1 MATTLPNLTDLPVE
15 DIGST
20 GNVRTGPVEEGEDF
34 EALVASIR
42 ERGVLAP
49 VLVSPHT
56 GETAFVLVDGHRRLA
71 AARAVGLE
79 RIPARVVEISDRADG
94 EVLAMVANVR
104 RLNLGPVEEADAY
117 VRILEA
123 NGWTQKRLAASLGVT
138 EAHVGGRLKLSRL
151 PQEVRTQISAGAVPL
166 AAVPTIEKVAVGAPE
181 LAGALVSEE
190 SVERHGA
197 PATDAAAAETLRD
210 FAWSRG
216 GRVYGREEEAPKPFV
231 FELTSRSSGY
241 QMSDF
246 GLLEGDHPDVAA
258 RFAAAQA
265 GDQYGYIT
273 LVGTSDDLADQA
285 RAYGCLLE
293 LDGRCF
299 ITDEAWMVDRVAEAI
314 AAHKPRRPAPSAP
327 SASSDDDAK
336 EAKAAEREKLRVE
349 QLTAGARNRD
359 LERVL
364 RVALSRPE
372 RIETPIARLVAT
384 AALESVS
391 DLRVALVFSDL
402 HAVTESGS
410 GDKRREKTRTKPVDE
425 IQRWLREWVLEPET
439 AVDVLGRA
447 AAVMLAHHLA
457 DERAMPPSQRPY
469 HHEGGLPITHVV
481 PAAPDEVDDALLE
494 HFKERNSYSLGLW
507 SGGEGEA
514 DDPEGGEA

>member
-1 MATTLPNLTDLPVE
+1 MATTLPTLTELPVG

-71 AARAVGLE
+71 AARVVGLE

-94 EVLAMVANVR
+94 EVLAMVANGR

-123 NGWTQKRLAASLGVT
+123 NGWTQKRLAASLGVS

-151 PQEVRTQISAGAVPL
+151 PQEVRTQISDGAVPL
-166 AAVPTIEKVAVGAPE
+166 SSVPLVEKVATASPA
-181 LAGALVSEE
+181 LAEALVSER
-190 SVERHGA
+190 VMDRYGA
-197 PATDAAAAETLRD
+197 PSSTGTVSHALRD
-210 FAWSRG
+210 VEWGRTGRG
-216 GRVYGREEEAPKPFV
+216 YGGEADRSLPFV
-231 FELTSRSSGY
+231 TELISGRGHETSLASY
-241 QMSDF
+241 
-246 GLLEGDHPDVAA
+246 GLVEADHPELAA
-258 RFAAAQA
+258 RWKAAQA
-265 GDQYGYIT
+265 DQWDPIK
-273 LVGTSDDLADQA
+273 LVGTFADLCDQA

-293 LDGRCF
+293 LDDRVF
-299 ITDEAWMVDRVAEAI
+299 VTDEAWMVDRVSEAI
-314 AAHKPRRPAPSAP
+314 TAHKPRKAPAAATAPSEE
-327 SASSDDDAK
+327 DAK

-349 QLTAGARNRD
+349 QLAAGARNRD

-372 RIETPIARLVAT
+372 RIELEVARLLAA
-384 AALESVS
+384 AALASVS
-391 DLRVALVFSDL
+391 GRRVALVFSDL
-402 HAVTESGS
+402 HAVTTTGK
-410 GDKRREKTRTKPVDE
+410 DDRRREKTALKPDAAISEWIRT
-425 IQRWLREWVLEPET
+425 WVIKPET
-439 AVDVLGRA
+439 GVDVLGRA
-447 AAVMLAHHLA
+447 AAVLLAHHLV
-457 DERAMPPSQRPY
+457 DDRAVPQSQRPY
-469 HHEGGLPITHVV
+469 HHEAPLPVGYV
-481 PAAPDEVDDALLE
+481 AAAAPDEADDALIE
-494 HFKERNSYSLGLW
+494 RFKERNRWNLGRL
-507 SGGEGEA
+507 EGEA

>member
-1 MATTLPNLTDLPVE
+1 MATTLPNLTELPVG

-71 AARAVGLE
+71 AARVVGLE

-166 AAVPTIEKVAVGAPE
+166 GSVPIVEKVAAASPA
-181 LAGALVSEE
+181 LAEALVSDRIMDRYGVP
-190 SVERHGA
+190 SSA
-197 PATDAAAAETLRD
+197 ATVSHALRD
-210 FAWSRG
+210 VSWGRVG
-216 GRVYGREEEAPKPFV
+216 GVYGREPDPSLPFV
-231 FELTSRSSGY
+231 AELISGRGHETSLTSY
-241 QMSDF
+241 
-246 GLLEGDHPDVAA
+246 GLVEADHPELAA
-258 RFAAAQA
+258 RWKAAQA
-265 GDQYGYIT
+265 DQWDPIK
-273 LVGTSDDLADQA
+273 LVGTFAAICDQA

-293 LDGRCF
+293 LDDRVF
-299 ITDEAWMVDRVAEAI
+299 VTDEAWMVDRVSEAI
-314 AAHKPRRPAPSAP
+314 AAHKPRKAPAAAAVTSQE
-327 SASSDDDAK
+327 DAK

-349 QLTAGARNRD
+349 QLAAGARNRD

-410 GDKRREKTRTKPVDE
+410 GEKRREKTRTKPVDE
-425 IQRWLREWVLEPET
+425 IQRWLREWVLEHET

-469 HHEGGLPITHVV
+469 HHERSLPLTHVAA
-481 PAAPDEVDDALLE
+481 AAPDEVDDALLE

-507 SGGEGEA
+507 SGDEGEA